1 MPFDRSIGKTTADSV
16 CGTGARHA
24 ASTAREASAVF
35 PLRKGGKLCRGKGRS
50 TDHDLRK

>member
-1 MPFDRSIGKTTADSV
+1 MPFDRSIGKTTADSA

-24 ASTAREASAVF
+24 ASTARGAAAAV
-35 PLRKGGKLCRGKGRS
+35 PLLKDGKLCPGKGRS